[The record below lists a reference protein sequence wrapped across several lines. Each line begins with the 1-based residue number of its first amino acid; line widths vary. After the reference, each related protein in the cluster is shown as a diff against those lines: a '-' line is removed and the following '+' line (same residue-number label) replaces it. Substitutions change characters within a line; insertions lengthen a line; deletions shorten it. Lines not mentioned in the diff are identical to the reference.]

1 MVVRRARVAAAAAAA
16 TTHSSHRLKYVVE
29 RQTTRNVYLL
39 PVQIC
44 SNRYPVEVKKRIHK
58 INFFMLNTP
67 RDNKKWTQ
75 RGTIVQYHLC
85 KVETISICK
94 ERTKPSR
101 DIETILC
108 IGVLV
113 YDTADAT
120 AVAFH

>member
-1 MVVRRARVAAAAAAA
+1 
-16 TTHSSHRLKYVVE
+16 
-29 RQTTRNVYLL
+29 
-39 PVQIC
+39 
-44 SNRYPVEVKKRIHK
+44 
-58 INFFMLNTP
+58 MLNTP